1 MVEIKGKFSNT
12 SISILIYLGAC
23 RSHVSPKFFYTC
35 KLKKLKHEKPWLV
48 QLPTGTKIKV
58 SELVKYC
65 EIHMNNFP
73 TNLDLNILPLG
84 LYDVIIGMDSLE
96 QHHVMLDCLNKSIL
110 SIDS

>member
-1 MVEIKGKFSNT
+1 MVEIKGKVSNT
-12 SISILIYLGAC
+12 SISILIDPSAC
-23 RSHVSPKFFYTC
+23 WIYVSPKITETY
-35 KLKKLKHEKPWLV
+35 KLKKVKHEKPWLV

-84 LYDVIIGMDSLE
+84 LYDIIIGMESLE
-96 QHHVMLDCLNKSIL
+96 QHHVMLDYLNKSIL

>member
-1 MVEIKGKFSNT
+1 MVEIKGKFSST
-12 SISILIYLGAC
+12 SISILIYPSAC
-23 RSHVSPKFFYTC
+23 QSHVSPKVFYTC

-48 QLPTGTKIKV
+48 QLPTGAKRKV

-84 LYDVIIGMDSLE
+84 LYEVIIGMESLE
-96 QHHVMLDCLNKSIL
+96 QHHVMLDYLNKLIL
-110 SIDS
+110 CIDS